1 MKIASINICDNGSTG
16 KIMLDIFNQLDD
28 SDEKLAFVRHKYG
41 DNDVVQRI
49 NTTFGYR
56 VHKLLSMYFG
66 LDEWGNYFA
75 TKKVVKELR
84 KFKPDILHLHNLH
97 NFTINYRILFDYIKK
112 DNVKVVWTLHDCW
125 SFTGGCFHFDKNN
138 CDKWKKDECKDCK
151 FLKSAG
157 MYSKINRTNQLY
169 NIKKK
174 AFCGVQNMT
183 IVTPSN
189 WLTNLAKQSF
199 LKEYDI
205 VTINNGINLDN
216 FYPQDN
222 HTFDDIVDRNKKI
235 LLGVAMP
242 FDERKGYD
250 DFIKLSELVDSNEYQ
265 IVLVGLSDQQI
276 QSLPNGIVGI
286 KRTDNQKQLA
296 ELYSIAYAFLN
307 LTYEDTFPTVNI
319 EALSCGTP
327 VICYQTGG
335 ATEMLSKDNAIV
347 VDKGDYADIVG
358 KLNSVSQLKNNS
370 AEWIDKVKMQYTSK
384 RMAIDY
390 CNIYKG
396 MVNKVDRS
404 KDD

>member
-1 MKIASINICDNGSTG
+1 MVTNID
-16 KIMLDIFNQLDD
+16 
-28 SDEKLAFVRHKYG
+28 
-41 DNDVVQRI
+41 
-49 NTTFGYR
+49 
-56 VHKLLSMYFG
+56 
-66 LDEWGNYFA
+66 A
-75 TKKVVKELR
+75 TR
-84 KFKPDILHLHNLH
+84 K
-97 NFTINYRILFDYIKK
+97 
-112 DNVKVVWTLHDCW
+112 
-125 SFTGGCFHFDKNN
+125 
-138 CDKWKKDECKDCK
+138 
-151 FLKSAG
+151 
-157 MYSKINRTNQLY
+157 LY

-174 AFCGVQNMT
+174 AFTGVQNMT

-216 FYPQDN
+216 FYRQDN

-242 FDERKGYD
+242 FGERKGYD

-404 KDD
+404 KGD

>member
-16 KIMLDIFNQLDD
+16 KIMLDIFKQLDD
-28 SDEKLAFVRHKYG
+28 SDEKLAYVSIKYG
-41 DNDVVQRI
+41 ENPFVKRI
-49 NTTFGYR
+49 HSKTGYR
-56 VHKLLSMYFG
+56 IHKFLAMYLG
-66 LDEWGNYFA
+66 LDEWGSYSS
-75 TKKVVKELR
+75 TMKVVHVLK
-84 KFKPDILHLHNLH
+84 KFKPDILHLHNIH
-97 NFTINYRILFDYIKK
+97 SNTINYRLLFMYIKK
-112 DNVKVVWTLHDCW
+112 YNINTVWTLHDCW
-125 SFTGGCFHFDKNN
+125 SFTGGCFYFDKNN

-151 FLKSAG
+151 FLQSVG

-390 CNIYKG
+390 CNIYKE

>member
-1 MKIASINICDNGSTG
+1 MRIASINICDNGSTG
-16 KIMLDIFNQLDD
+16 KIMLDIFSVLDE
-28 SDEKLAFVRHKYG
+28 SDEKLAYVSFKYG
-41 DNDVVQRI
+41 NSPFVKRI
-49 NTTFGYR
+49 HSRTGYR
-56 VHKLLSMYFG
+56 IHKLLAMYFG
-66 LDEWGNYFA
+66 LDEWGSYFS
-75 TKKVVKELR
+75 TMKVVHALK

-97 NFTINYRILFDYIKK
+97 NFTINYRLLFRYIKK
-112 DNVKVVWTLHDCW
+112 YNINTVWTLHDCW
-125 SFTGGCFHFDKNN
+125 SFTGGCFYFEYNG
-138 CDKWKKDECKDCK
+138 CDKWRTGCEKCK

-157 MYSKINRTNQLY
+157 MVTNIDATRKLY
-169 NIKKK
+169 NIKKET
-174 AFCGVQNMT
+174 FTGVQNMK

-222 HTFDDIVDRNKKI
+222 HTFDNIVDRSKKI

-242 FDERKGYD
+242 FDERKGYS
-250 DFIKLSELVDSNEYQ
+250 DFIKLSEIVDANEYQ

-296 ELYSIAYAFLN
+296 ELYSMSYALLN
-307 LTYEDTFPTVNI
+307 LTYEDNFPTVNI
-319 EALSCGTP
+319 EALSCGAP
-327 VICYQTGG
+327 VICYKTGG
-335 ATEMLSKDNAIV
+335 ATEMLSEDNAIV

-370 AEWIDKVKMQYTSK
+370 AEWIDKVKKQYSSK
-384 RMAIDY
+384 RMALDY
-390 CNIYKG
+390 CNIYKE
-396 MVNKVDRS
+396 MMS
-404 KDD
+404 KAENCHTK

>member
-84 KFKPDILHLHNLH
+84 KFKPDILHLHNIH

-125 SFTGGCFHFDKNN
+125 SFTGGCFYFDKNN
-138 CDKWKKDECKDCK
+138 CDKWKTGCEKCK

-157 MYSKINRTNQLY
+157 MVTNIDATHKLY
-169 NIKKK
+169 KIKKK
-174 AFCGVQNMT
+174 SFTGVKNMT

-199 LKEYDI
+199 LKEYNI

-222 HTFDDIVDRNKKI
+222 HKFDDIVDRSKKI

-265 IVLVGLSDQQI
+265 IVMVGLNDQQI

-307 LTYEDTFPTVNI
+307 LTYEDNFPTVNI
-319 EALSCGTP
+319 EALSCGAP
-327 VICYQTGG
+327 VICYKTGG
-335 ATEMLSKDNAIV
+335 ATEMLSEDNAIV
-347 VDKGDYADIVG
+347 VDKGDYAKIVEM
-358 KLNSVSQLKNNS
+358 LKNIAPLRNNN
-370 AEWIDKVKMQYTSK
+370 AEWIDKVKKHYSSK
-384 RMAIDY
+384 RMALDY
-390 CNIYKG
+390 CNIYKEMMG
-396 MVNKVDRS
+396 KVERS
-404 KDD
+404 NDD